1 LLLRDGTEKTIS
13 EQGEVIIDA
22 AGDPQRFVGTVLD
35 ISDRQRA
42 ERALRSAEALFR
54 GLVEQSLVGI
64 HIIQDG
70 KYPYVNP
77 KFAEIFGYTVEEVLA
92 LESWLE
98 LAVEEEREKIAEQ
111 VRRRLSGVSDNA
123 HYLSRGRRKDGTI
136 IDIELHGA
144 QTEFDGRP
152 AVIGTLLDITE
163 RKRAEETLRRIQE
176 QTRQS
181 QKMEAIGRLAGG
193 VAHDFNNL
201 LTIIVGNTEL
211 AREGLEENA
220 PRLDALN
227 DVLDACDRAAALT
240 RQLLAFSRRQV
251 LEPVV
256 LDLNQ
261 LITDIDRLLRRLIG
275 EDIQLVTVLG
285 AASAR
290 VKADPA
296 QLEQILLNLTVNAR
310 DAMPSGGRLTIETY
324 HVELD
329 ADYAEL
335 HSDVRPGP
343 YVLLAVSDTG
353 AGMDEATRARLFE
366 PFFTTKS
373 PGRGTGMGLSMT
385 YGIVK
390 QSGGHISV
398 YSELGRGTTF
408 KIYFPRIEASIS
420 IAKPEAQVGATVG
433 GNETILLVED
443 EHAVR
448 GLAKRILETHG
459 YLVLEAHHG
468 RDAIRISDE
477 YPGPIHLLVTD
488 VIMPEMSGRQVADR
502 LAESRPEIR
511 VLFVSGYTDNA
522 IMHHGVL
529 EASTAFLQKPFTRDS
544 LARKVRQVLDK
555 Q

>member
-1 LLLRDGTEKTIS
+1 
-13 EQGEVIIDA
+13 
-22 AGDPQRFVGTVLD
+22 
-35 ISDRQRA
+35 
-42 ERALRSAEALFR
+42 
-54 GLVEQSLVGI
+54 
-64 HIIQDG
+64 
-70 KYPYVNP
+70 
-77 KFAEIFGYTVEEVLA
+77 
-92 LESWLE
+92 
-98 LAVEEEREKIAEQ
+98 
-111 VRRRLSGVSDNA
+111 
-123 HYLSRGRRKDGTI
+123 
-136 IDIELHGA
+136 
-144 QTEFDGRP
+144 
-152 AVIGTLLDITE
+152 
-163 RKRAEETLRRIQE
+163 
-176 QTRQS
+176 
-181 QKMEAIGRLAGG
+181 
-193 VAHDFNNL
+193 
-201 LTIIVGNTEL
+201 
-211 AREGLEENA
+211 
-220 PRLDALN
+220 
-227 DVLDACDRAAALT
+227 
-240 RQLLAFSRRQV
+240 
-251 LEPVV
+251 
-256 LDLNQ
+256 
-261 LITDIDRLLRRLIG
+261 
-275 EDIQLVTVLG
+275 
-285 AASAR
+285 
-290 VKADPA
+290 
-296 QLEQILLNLTVNAR
+296 
-310 DAMPSGGRLTIETY
+310 
-324 HVELD
+324 
-329 ADYAEL
+329 
-335 HSDVRPGP
+335 
-343 YVLLAVSDTG
+343 
-353 AGMDEATRARLFE
+353 MDEATRARLFE

-459 YLVLEAHHG
+459 YLVLESHHG